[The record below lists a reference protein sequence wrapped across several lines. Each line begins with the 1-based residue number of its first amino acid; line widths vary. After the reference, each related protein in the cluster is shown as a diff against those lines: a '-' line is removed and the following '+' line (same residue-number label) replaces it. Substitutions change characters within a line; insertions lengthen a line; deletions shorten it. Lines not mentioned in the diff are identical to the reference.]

1 MGSCHSGGLHE
12 TSLESLATILM
23 RQNKAQCLSSTL
35 PPRPR
40 QYGTPTV
47 PLLHDVWFE
56 VLLFLHPSTVAKV
69 FRVCSVLRD
78 FCEEQA
84 LWRAFILRDGENVTK
99 LRVFKVLELVGV
111 AVTNP
116 PSLSLKEGVEDI
128 TIPLVLLVHV
138 ETSFVMSLS
147 FSPQDEIKS
156 MQTLLSTSAAHI
168 TNLTMDYYWLY
179 RVRWSVRNWGLPAKS
194 VVFEP
199 WPETLQ
205 LVTERETLVTRNV
218 DSDHPGPSLTV
229 TRITLGR
236 CCHPHSCLTISTE
249 EEVNGTVHQRTFH
262 TKFYDQEAFHEWYLN
277 LAVRSAQCPLREPLC
292 IHPKDP
298 YAKDLSEEALEVC
311 RTHAILPR
319 DFCRL
324 RDALKREV
332 QLVRDAHSFLTGN
345 LSAGP
350 LMMCEDGVRYH
361 GRTLGL
367 QLDFV
372 QAAYLWRAYVKLG
385 LIYHDKPTYSFLLS
399 PTN

>member
-35 PPRPR
+35 RPLSR
-40 QYGTPTV
+40 QYGTPTL

-84 LWRAFILRDGENVTK
+84 LWRAFILRDRTKSGEPLT
-99 LRVFKVLELVGV
+99 FKV
-111 AVTNP
+111 ATD
-116 PSLSLKEGVEDI
+116 S
-128 TIPLVLLVHV
+128 TIV
-138 ETSFVMSLS
+138 
-147 FSPQDEIKS
+147 
-156 MQTLLSTSAAHI
+156 
-168 TNLTMDYYWLY
+168 TMDYYWLY
-179 RVRWSVRNWGLPAKS
+179 RVGWCVKKWGKQPVKS

-199 WPETLQ
+199 WRSMLISCLVNSDHLVHPLQ
-205 LVTERETLVTRNV
+205 LMPSRN
-218 DSDHPGPSLTV
+218 DSSLTV
-229 TRITLGR
+229 TRITMGR

-249 EEVNGTVHQRTFH
+249 ETLNGTVHRRTFH
-262 TKFYDQEAFHEWYLN
+262 AKFDDQDSYQEWYLN
-277 LAVRSAQCPLREPLC
+277 LALRSGQCPLREPLC

-298 YAKDLSEEALEVC
+298 YAKGLSEEDLEVC

-324 RDALKREV
+324 RDALQREV
-332 QLVRDAHSFLTGN
+332 QLVRDSHSFFTGHR
-345 LSAGP
+345 LVGP
-350 LMMCEDGVRYH
+350 VKMCEVGVQYH

-367 QLDFV
+367 RLDLV
-372 QAAYLWRAYVKLG
+372 QAAHLWRAYVKLG
-385 LIYHDKPTYSFLLS
+385 MIYHDTPSYPFLL
-399 PTN
+399 